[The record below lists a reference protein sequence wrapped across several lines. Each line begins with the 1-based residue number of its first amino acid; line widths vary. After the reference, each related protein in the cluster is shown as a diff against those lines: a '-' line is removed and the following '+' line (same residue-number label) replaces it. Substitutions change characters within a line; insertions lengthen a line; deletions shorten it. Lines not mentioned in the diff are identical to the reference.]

1 MEKEILKEPMFVEEI
16 IAIIGSGESD
26 KIVAEKLRDYHEND
40 IAQSLEQLSKED
52 RLHLYDVLGAEWL
65 SEVLTFIDEPDVY
78 LEELGVDKLAAV
90 INEMDSDD
98 AVDLLED
105 IDEELKEKISPI
117 LDEDVKADIQLIHS
131 YDEDE
136 IGSLITTNYISVR
149 KDLSIKQATHE
160 LIMQAGE
167 NDNISTIY
175 VTVENQVDSQ
185 TGNNVT
191 DHGVI

>member
-26 KIVAEKLRDYHEND
+26 EIVAEKLRDYHEND

-105 IDEELKEKISPI
+105 
-117 LDEDVKADIQLIHS
+117 
-131 YDEDE
+131 Y
-136 IGSLITTNYISVR
+136 YR
-149 KDLSIKQATHE
+149 
-160 LIMQAGE
+160 
-167 NDNISTIY
+167 
-175 VTVENQVDSQ
+175 
-185 TGNNVT
+185 
-191 DHGVI
+191 